1 MPAPTPKQPRDHFRA
16 YGRRKVRLNT
26 QIRADDSNWRREG
39 VIVNL
44 GVGGACIELPDPVPP
59 GTVLVLLINAPNLW
73 DALQLEARVTWSEL
87 LDPRGLT
94 RAGVEFTHGTGRGL
108 TPLVELLAT
117 DPYA

>member
-1 MPAPTPKQPRDHFRA
+1 MPSTPNQPRDHFRA
-16 YGRRKVRLNT
+16 YGRRKVRLST
-26 QIRADDSNWRREG
+26 QVRADDWRREG

-73 DALQLEARVTWSEL
+73 DALQLEARVAWSEL

-94 RAGVEFTHGTGRGL
+94 RAGVEFSHSSGRGL